1 MTPEQLRMGRAALK
15 MTTREF
21 AAEVG
26 LSASDCQ
33 FRARRRKRDVGCDCE
48 KAGGVVSWPARV
60 LRTAAWCLPRGR
72 VCQRALVLD
81 GAMFKMLDEA
91 GIHPSSSDLIAAGR
105 RAESSNPKLKG
116 AALSRPI

>member
-26 LSASDCQ
+26 LSHTAIANFERGDESVMSV
-33 FRARRRKRDVGCDCE
+33 ATAKRLE
-48 KAGGVVSWPARV
+48 
-60 LRTAAWCLPRGR
+60 AWFRGR
-72 VCQRALVLD
+72 RVFFGPQHGVCLDSDVFASERWYLTAL
-81 GAMFKMLDEA
+81 FKMLDEA

-105 RAESSNPKLKG
+105 RAESSNPVLPGKNAG
-116 AALSRPI
+116 